1 MLRGSQPPNPL
12 TDNRLRE
19 DIVKEL
25 DRRARSDTDQHGRR
39 VRPSRSD
46 LWELQVR
53 LLDEA
58 AAALDH
64 RRIHLAPA
72 VLAWHT
78 RVDLRAIVQRADY
91 EGGSSGPLI
100 DLLRTGRDLPQKN
113 GASPEAPSPAPPDVR
128 SRPALPPQNRPRG
141 DAGVRC
147 AGPVLANVRAT
158 HANTPKSVGGP
169 LADRV
174 TPCPTPIGNGPSSTL
189 ESSYT
194 TSSACLTTTRQASR
208 YGDRPQPTR
217 QPSNKRM
224 ARDFRDP
231 GGRRANSGGS
241 HAIGLASD
249 GVR

>member
-1 MLRGSQPPNPL
+1 MLCGSQPPNPL

-58 AAALDH
+58 VAALGH

-78 RVDLRAIVQRADY
+78 SRRKMLKPSRR
-91 EGGSSGPLI
+91 SSYGKDAVTAGPL
-100 DLLRTGRDLPQKN
+100 LRIGSATNSVAHLGKFSGQRYSS
-113 GASPEAPSPAPPDVR
+113 AAPFDCGKTPLIP
-128 SRPALPPQNRPRG
+128 
-141 DAGVRC
+141 
-147 AGPVLANVRAT
+147 
-158 HANTPKSVGGP
+158 NTRSVGGRF
-169 LADRV
+169 ADRV
-174 TPCPTPIGNGPSSTL
+174 TPCLMPIRNGPSSSL

-194 TSSACLTTTRQASR
+194 TSSSCSTTTRQASR
-208 YGDRPQPTR
+208 YGDRPRPTR

-224 ARDFRDP
+224 ARDFRDR

-241 HAIGLASD
+241 HAGGSASD